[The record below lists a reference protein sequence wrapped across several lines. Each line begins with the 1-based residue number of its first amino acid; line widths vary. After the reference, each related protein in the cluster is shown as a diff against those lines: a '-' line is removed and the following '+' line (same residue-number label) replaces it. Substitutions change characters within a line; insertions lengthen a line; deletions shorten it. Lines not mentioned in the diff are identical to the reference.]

1 MLIICG
7 TALRWHEHASGFYAK
22 HGNLQ
27 DDENRKSASQR
38 KTRLKVERHPCRG
51 GATRSS
57 EEAIVMIAEQ
67 RGGVI

>member
-7 TALRWHEHASGFYAK
+7 TALRWHEHVLGFYVK

-27 DDENRKSASQR
+27 DDENRKSASYR

-51 GATRSS
+51 GVTRSS
-57 EEAIVMIAEQ
+57 EEAIVMIVER
-67 RGGVI
+67 RGGII